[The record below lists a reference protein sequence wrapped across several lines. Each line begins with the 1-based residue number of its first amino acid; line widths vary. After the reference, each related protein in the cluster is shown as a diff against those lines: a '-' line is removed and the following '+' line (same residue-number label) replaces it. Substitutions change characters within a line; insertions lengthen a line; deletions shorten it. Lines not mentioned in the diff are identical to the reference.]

1 MNLFIKKCLFNKD
14 RERTAI
20 IDEHDQYSYQDVV
33 EHINYVIAK
42 LKLMKISKRDTV
54 AIIAEDSPMYIFT
67 FWACILSHVKVMV
80 VNIKTNKKD
89 LKKMFDLKKP
99 EKIITDNIEKY
110 GEYTIPVVNIN
121 QLEGKKSKEDYCPFD
136 SKETAF
142 YLFTSGSTGTPKFVP
157 HSIHD
162 MEYCAKAF
170 QKTEVKF
177 LPSDKVFSVS
187 KIPFAFGF
195 GNIMYLPFYANS
207 TVVMGEKNGIFN
219 IINTVKKLQ
228 PSIILA
234 VPSVYGSLLKLMEE
248 STNDIKFR
256 ESIACGETLPSQI
269 AKDWEKRFRIP
280 LLEGMGTTE
289 FLYTFFINT
298 FSNNKIGSVGKLING
313 YKAKVLNENLNEVP
327 NNTVGRLYVE
337 GKSLTTGYL
346 GSDSS
351 NIKTEGMFTGDYF
364 YKDDEDF
371 FWYCGRS
378 NDLFKVKGIWI
389 KAETVE
395 NELLKLPFIKE
406 AVVFRSENKL
416 NIPSIC
422 ASIVVNNSQKIS
434 KPLINAFL
442 RKNLEPYMIPQHY
455 YELEKIPK
463 GVTGKIDRRKINQY
477 HGEEIS

>member
-1 MNLFIKKCLFNKD
+1 MNFFIKKCLFNKD
-14 RERTAI
+14 RKRTAI

-33 EHINYVIAK
+33 EHINYVVAK
-42 LKLMKISKRDTV
+42 FKSMKISKQDTV

-80 VNIKTNKKD
+80 VNIKTNEKD
-89 LKKMFDLKKP
+89 LREIFDLKRPK
-99 EKIITDNIEKY
+99 KIITDNIERYEK
-110 GEYTIPVVNIN
+110 YTIPLIDIAR
-121 QLEGKKSKEDYCPFD
+121 LEGKKAKEDYCSFD
-136 SKETAF
+136 SEETAF
-142 YLFTSGSTGTPKFVP
+142 YLFTSGSTGMPKFVP
-157 HSIHD
+157 HSIRD

-170 QKTEVKF
+170 QKTEVGF

-207 TVVMGEKNGIFN
+207 TVIMGEKNGIFS
-219 IINTVKKLQ
+219 IINIVKELH
-228 PSIILA
+228 PSVILA

-248 STNDIKFR
+248 RPNDIKFR

-289 FLYTFFINT
+289 FLYTFFTNT
-298 FSNNKIGSVGKLING
+298 FSNNKIGSVGKVIKG
-313 YKAKVLNENLNEVP
+313 YKAKILNENLNEVSDG
-327 NNTVGRLYVE
+327 TVGRLFVE

-346 GSDSS
+346 GSNSS
-351 NIKTEGMFTGDYF
+351 EIKEEGMFTGDYF

-378 NDLFKVKGIWI
+378 NDLFKVKGMWI

-406 AVVFRSENKL
+406 AVVFRSEDKL
-416 NIPSIC
+416 NISSVC
-422 ASIVVNNSQKIS
+422 ASVVVNSSQKIS
-434 KPLINAFL
+434 RSLINSFM

-463 GVTGKIDRRKINQY
+463 GATGKIDRREVNKY
-477 HGEEIS
+477 HGKEIS